1 MVADR
6 ILIVDDAAG
15 FRILLADLFQGAG
28 YTVQTAGNGQQALR
42 AVEIVSFS
50 VVLTDVDMPIMDGR
64 EFARTLKQRGL
75 AIPVVV
81 MTALPGV
88 AAVATAIGAAAY
100 LQKPFP
106 LAAALTTIEKVI
118 HSARSAPIGHV
129 R

>member
-6 ILIVDDAAG
+6 ILIVDDAAS

-64 EFARTLKQRGL
+64 EFARRLKQRGL
-75 AIPVVV
+75 AIPLVV

-106 LAAALTTIEKVI
+106 LATALTTIEKVI